1 MEHRISE
8 FVVEG
13 WTLDGHE
20 LSLSSHRGADAFTET
35 ITFPIAI
42 EPTPAVGRILDLLA
56 VVAGVSYAK
65 ACAPATLH
73 HPSIALT
80 GDGVEAVRAV
90 YDEGLREFAL
100 TAGFGLPVP
109 VTYPGEP
116 TMVEGGPSTA
126 TGEDTA
132 GVRTEAVD
140 PLGSARPMIPLGA
153 GRDSSLV
160 TLALRH
166 LDPLLVSIGHN
177 RFADRV
183 AGELGLEL
191 LTVERRIAPRLLE
204 LNAAGAPNGHV
215 PVTAINSLISVVLAE
230 HLGGLPVVMAN
241 ERGASAPT
249 RHVDGVAV
257 NHQFSKSA
265 RFEVLLRRA
274 IASTGSRVRYGSVL
288 RDAPE
293 QRIARAF
300 ALRGTPLHG
309 AFMSCNRAM
318 VRDPA
323 RRSDGWCGDCPKCRS
338 VYLSLAPFL
347 EPAAMAAIFGTDL
360 LADTGQTDGF
370 VDLVSADAK
379 PFECVAE
386 IAEARQAA
394 AELIGLPAWSG
405 HPGVVALAGE
415 LGRIEA
421 GPDPAGPHDAAIHDR
436 ALHDTAGN
444 AADGGAGL
452 GEEGRL
458 PAELY
463 SLVERFLDV

>member
-1 MEHRISE
+1 MEQPVSE

-13 WTLDGHE
+13 WSLDGAV
-20 LSLSSHRGADAFTET
+20 LSLRSRRGSDAFVET
-35 ITFPIAI
+35 ITFPVEI
-42 EPTPAVGRILDLLA
+42 EPAPPVARILDLLA

-80 GDGVEAVRAV
+80 AAGVEAVRAV

-116 TMVEGGPSTA
+116 TVGASGTTPVA
-126 TGEDTA
+126 D
-132 GVRTEAVD
+132 VD
-140 PLGSARPMIPLGA
+140 AARPMIPLGA
-153 GRDSSLV
+153 GRDSNVV
-160 TLALRH
+160 TLALAE
-166 LDPLLVSIGHN
+166 LDPLLVSIGRN
-177 RFADRV
+177 RFAERV
-183 AGELGLEL
+183 AARLDLEL

-215 PVTAINSLISVVLAE
+215 PVTAINSLVSVVLAE
-230 HLGGLPVVMAN
+230 HFGGLPVVMAN

-249 RHVDGVAV
+249 RHVDGVPV

-265 RFEVLLRRA
+265 HFEVLLRRA

-288 RDAPE
+288 REAAE
-293 QRIARAF
+293 GRIARAF

-309 AFMSCNRAM
+309 AFMSCNKAM

-338 VYLSLAPFL
+338 VYLSLAPHL
-347 EPAAMAAIFGTDL
+347 DPSAMVAIFGSDL
-360 LADTGQTDGF
+360 LADPAQTAGF
-370 VDLVSADAK
+370 VELVRADAK

-386 IAEARQAA
+386 IDEARATA
-394 AELIGLPAWSG
+394 GELARTTRWSA
-405 HPGVVALAGE
+405 HPGVVALTAE
-415 LGRIEA
+415 LGRTTITAA
-421 GPDPAGPHDAAIHDR
+421 GGPAAGAPEEPAAVATTWETQD
-436 ALHDTAGN
+436 
-444 AADGGAGL
+444 AADGRPGA
-452 GEEGRL
+452 L
-458 PAELY
+458 PARLY
-463 SLVERFLDV
+463 ELVERFLDA